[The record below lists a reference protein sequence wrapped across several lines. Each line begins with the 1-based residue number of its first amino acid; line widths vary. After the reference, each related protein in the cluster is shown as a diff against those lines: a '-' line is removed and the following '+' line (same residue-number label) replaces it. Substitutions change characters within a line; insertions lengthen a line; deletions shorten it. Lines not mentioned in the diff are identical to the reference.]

1 MCNPSSWC
9 QHAISELSLLV
20 HNTTFFTS
28 QIAWDNFI
36 SNKKQPFLM
45 LTIRTYVWHNGIF
58 WFLWGIWRTIV
69 YTLFQLSLKNY
80 IYREPHCISQ
90 SPNCKPIMI
99 CLPWHF
105 CVYEVQSVVM
115 GIYQDNPNGLVVNS
129 WSLPAAWPVDRE
141 QFGMQANGPNLV
153 Y

>member
-45 LTIRTYVWHNGIF
+45 LTIRTYVWHNDIF

-80 IYREPHCISQ
+80 IFWELHMWSEL
-90 SPNCKPIMI
+90 S
-99 CLPWHF
+99 
-105 CVYEVQSVVM
+105 VYEVQSVVM

-129 WSLPAAWPVDRE
+129 WSFACGVTSGSGATRNAGKWTKLGLPIYIHVIY
-141 QFGMQANGPNLV
+141 V
-153 Y
+153 I